1 MTVQN
6 VNHAK
11 NVDDSVDSIQ
21 NPSNQHFDIVHS
33 YILYIDKES
42 VRFIEMKFLCF
53 VKRLKTNPR
62 CSLDHWYLKSY

>member
-21 NPSNQHFDIVHS
+21 NLSNQHFDIVHS
-33 YILYIDKES
+33 YILYIDK
-42 VRFIEMKFLCF
+42 
-53 VKRLKTNPR
+53 KRNQLGLLK
-62 CSLDHWYLKSY
+62 